1 VITSGYLRAED
12 EQIASQ
18 LGIRA
23 LILKPNTVEELAE
36 VLDRLFSD
44 RRNPGATIPSNP

>member
-1 VITSGYLRAED
+1 VITSSYLRAED

-23 LILKPNTVEELAE
+23 LILKPNTVEEPAE
-36 VLDRLFSD
+36 VLGDSSAIAETQVHPRH
-44 RRNPGATIPSNP
+44 